1 MRSRQRADIGL
12 NGWHGADIGPEGAA
26 FVTEGLLEGT
36 QIATPE
42 GWRAVERLSPGDRL
56 LTFDGGPQSVIAVQ
70 SAQVEAGHTAW
81 PQAHWP
87 LEVPDGALGNRGVL
101 RLLPCQ
107 PVLLESDLAEDMFGD
122 PFALVPAAA
131 LEGWRGIARA
141 APRPQET
148 AHILIL
154 PTDAVIYAAGH
165 ALVYCPAD
173 SSAGLP
179 GFGEDR
185 AGYVPLSLATAREF
199 VACLI
204 AEDIG
209 AALRGA
215 APDGSQ
221 AAFRA
226 LSP

>member
-1 MRSRQRADIGL
+1 MRSRHRAEIGQ
-12 NGWHGADIGPEGAA
+12 NGRYGADIGPDVCM
-26 FVTEGLLEGT
+26 FVTEGMLEGT

-42 GWRAVERLSPGDRL
+42 GWRAVERLAPGDRV
-56 LTFDGGPQSVIAVQ
+56 LTFDGGPHAVIAVQ
-70 SAQVEAGHTAW
+70 TARVEAGRAAW
-81 PQAHWP
+81 PRPHWP

-131 LEGWRGIARA
+131 LEGWRGIARV

-154 PTDAVIYAAGH
+154 PTDAVIYAAGN
-165 ALVYCPAD
+165 ALIYCPAD

-185 AGYVPLSLATAREF
+185 AGYVPLSLASAREF

-215 APDGSQ
+215 APDGLQ
-221 AAFRA
+221 AAVRA